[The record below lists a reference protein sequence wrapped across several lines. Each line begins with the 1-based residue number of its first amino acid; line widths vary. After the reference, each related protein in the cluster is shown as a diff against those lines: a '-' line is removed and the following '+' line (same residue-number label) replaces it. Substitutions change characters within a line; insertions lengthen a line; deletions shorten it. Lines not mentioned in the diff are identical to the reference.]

1 MAAFSARYD
10 AALVLAARAHRDQ
23 VRKGTDIPYI
33 AHPAHVSVIL
43 IRHGFGEELAI
54 AGLLHDVVEDCGV
67 LIEGVAAEFGDE
79 VARLVAA
86 VTETKSV
93 DGVELPWE
101 QRKAEKLAHLR
112 AGGPDIAALKAADAL
127 HNARSIAADLRRL
140 GPDVW
145 GRFKRGA
152 EQSIGYYR
160 EVLDGVRA
168 KLGDHP
174 LVGEL
179 AAAVEDLARA
189 S

>member
-1 MAAFSARYD
+1 
-10 AALVLAARAHRDQ
+10 
-23 VRKGTDIPYI
+23 
-33 AHPAHVSVIL
+33 
-43 IRHGFGEELAI
+43 
-54 AGLLHDVVEDCGV
+54 
-67 LIEGVAAEFGDE
+67 
-79 VARLVAA
+79 
-86 VTETKSV
+86 
-93 DGVELPWE
+93 
-101 QRKAEKLAHLR
+101 
-112 AGGPDIAALKAADAL
+112 LKAADAL